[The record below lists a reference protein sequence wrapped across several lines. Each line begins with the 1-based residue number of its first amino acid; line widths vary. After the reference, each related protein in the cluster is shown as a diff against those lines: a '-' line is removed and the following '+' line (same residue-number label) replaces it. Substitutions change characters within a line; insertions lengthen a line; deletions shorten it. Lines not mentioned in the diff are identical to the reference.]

1 MTVSLIY
8 GKNKIKFFLDSK
20 NCGEKKNKNKT
31 ENISTMLIYSV

>member
-20 NCGEKKNKNKT
+20 NCGEKEKKKNN
-31 ENISTMLIYSV
+31 NISTMLIYSV